1 MVTEVLG
8 DGNILKEI
16 HGPYNTGMPF
26 SCIRCGHQ
34 SFLAL
39 RKEMQNGL
47 GCQVPAL
54 LPDSSNPAYLRITD
68 TASTGALSVRANSLQ

>member
-8 DGNILKEI
+8 DGNIIKET

-39 RKEMQNGL
+39 RKELEMVWAVRCL
-47 GCQVPAL
+47 HCYLIHPI
-54 LPDSSNPAYLRITD
+54 LPIYA
-68 TASTGALSVRANSLQ
+68 